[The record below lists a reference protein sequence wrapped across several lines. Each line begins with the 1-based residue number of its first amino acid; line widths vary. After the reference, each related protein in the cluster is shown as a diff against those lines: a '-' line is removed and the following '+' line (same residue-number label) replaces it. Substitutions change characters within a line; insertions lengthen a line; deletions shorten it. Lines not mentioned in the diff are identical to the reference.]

1 MNQPTTVSDPTF
13 YHYKLVRKILLR
25 PESKYSYMTTALLGA
40 SALVVVYGLQ
50 GFIAIAVSLGIMLLV
65 HAVVL
70 RLTVRRVDEPWEKRF
85 AFRRDWP
92 WIGPLPVMDTNL
104 GLFRRLHFH
113 LFLVGCCVS
122 AIAYPWS
129 GSSWIVALFFW
140 HMWLL
145 SPRLRLIWTMRRE
158 KADGVIRLDPKEV
171 YYYHR

>member
-1 MNQPTTVSDPTF
+1 MGQPSPVTDPTI
-13 YHYKLVRKILLR
+13 YHYKLIRKISLR
-25 PESKYSYMTTALLGA
+25 PESKYSYMTTALAGS
-40 SALVVVYGLQ
+40 SALVVVYGLE
-50 GFIAIAVSLGIMLLV
+50 GLATAAVSLVVMLAV

-70 RLTVRRVDEPWEKRF
+70 KLTVRRVDEPWEKRF

-113 LFLVGCCVS
+113 LFFVGGCVS
-122 AIAYPWS
+122 ALSYPWS
-129 GSSWIVALFFW
+129 DSSVIIAMFFW

-145 SPRLRLIWTMRRE
+145 APRIRLLWQLRRE
-158 KADGVIRLDPKEV
+158 KGDGVIRLDPREV